1 MHPSLML
8 KQSGVTLIELI
19 MSIMIISITVVGL
32 FSVMDITNRHS
43 ADPIVTHQAIA
54 LAESYLDEIL
64 QQSYSGTAST
74 IRANY
79 NNVDNYNNLT
89 NSPPQ
94 DQQGVSIT
102 SLSAYSV
109 SVGVSN
115 PTTLSGGVLA
125 KQITISVSGPGNT
138 LVTLV
143 GYRASY

>member
-1 MHPSLML
+1 
-8 KQSGVTLIELI
+8 
-19 MSIMIISITVVGL
+19 
-32 FSVMDITNRHS
+32 MDITNRHS